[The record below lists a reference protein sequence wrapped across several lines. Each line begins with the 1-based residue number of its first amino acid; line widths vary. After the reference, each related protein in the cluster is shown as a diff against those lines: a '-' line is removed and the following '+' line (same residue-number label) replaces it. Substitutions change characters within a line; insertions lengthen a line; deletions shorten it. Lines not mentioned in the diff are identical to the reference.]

1 VAARHRQRDVL
12 DFVRGATGS
21 FTEQHREQGRS
32 AGMRYV
38 DKAHVGLRV
47 LAVGDDAVILDAAY
61 QILHNGMI
69 DAHHREAIE
78 RHVLDKGAKRI
89 LNGIEGLE
97 VIQMFWIDI
106 GDDGDIGGKLQK
118 TAVRLVCF
126 DHHPIAEA
134 KPRIGAI
141 SVDDAAID
149 HRRVK
154 AAGFE

>member
-1 VAARHRQRDVL
+1 MMAVIVDDGDAIPDAGTGKAPAHAAELGKGVADCVVCDTELTSDRNRRGGIESIVAARHRQRDVL

-69 DAHHREAIE
+69 
-78 RHVLDKGAKRI
+78 
-89 LNGIEGLE
+89 
-97 VIQMFWIDI
+97 
-106 GDDGDIGGKLQK
+106 
-118 TAVRLVCF
+118 
-126 DHHPIAEA
+126 
-134 KPRIGAI
+134 
-141 SVDDAAID
+141 
-149 HRRVK
+149 
-154 AAGFE
+154 